1 MLPACATGPN
11 PHFRSQN
18 RDLSYSVFS
27 LLYDDD
33 DDDDDGFY
41 IELLSAVEQTYCAFL
56 AAGDSKLIRRHGA

>member
-33 DDDDDGFY
+33 DDDDDDGFY
-41 IELLSAVEQTYCAFL
+41 IELLSAVEQTY
-56 AAGDSKLIRRHGA
+56 